1 MLETEAVV
9 EAVALVLLAQMGRR
23 VLEAL
28 VELERIL
35 QLLDL
40 TQLMQAVVVEVCGT
54 TYREALVEP
63 VVVVL
68 VQEQVV
74 QVALEQLIPVVVV
87 AVMVAVVLVDQV
99 DRAL

>member
-1 MLETEAVV
+1 MPETEAVV

-35 QLLDL
+35 QSLDL

-54 TYREALVEP
+54 MYREALVEP
-63 VVVVL
+63 AVVVL

-74 QVALEQLIPVVVV
+74 QVALEQLTPVVVV